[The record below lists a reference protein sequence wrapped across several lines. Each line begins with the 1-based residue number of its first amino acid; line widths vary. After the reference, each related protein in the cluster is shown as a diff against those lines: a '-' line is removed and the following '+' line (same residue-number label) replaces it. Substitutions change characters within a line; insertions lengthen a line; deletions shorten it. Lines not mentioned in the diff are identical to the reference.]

1 MEKNNQANYR
11 FSSVNVIGYVY
22 DKRWPL
28 IIITIIAAII
38 SIIASFVITPKFKS
52 RVVLFPTTSGAVGK
66 SLMSKNVSSDAD
78 ILRFG
83 EEEDTER
90 LLQVLNSAEIK
101 EKIIKKFDLMS
112 HYEIDTASRYPY
124 TRMEEKFDNSFSFER
139 TQYLAIEIEVL
150 DKDPKMAAD
159 MANYAA
165 ALIDTLMNDMY
176 KDRAQRALELVEEE
190 YISLNNQI
198 EEMED
203 SLNSIREKGV
213 NDYESQAEVFH
224 NAYANAVLEGNNR
237 ATKIFQQKL
246 NLLGKY
252 GGPYV
257 SIMDFLE
264 FEKEE
269 LSALKSKYAQAKVD
283 ARQSLPYKFVVEK
296 ARVAEKKA
304 YPVRSLIV
312 IISTLSAFF
321 LALLVIIILDSLK
334 SYLGKS

>member
-1 MEKNNQANYR
+1 MENQTNYH
-11 FSSVNVIGYVY
+11 FNSVNIIGYLY
-22 DKRWPL
+22 DKRRPL
-28 IIITIIAAII
+28 IIITLVAAII

-66 SLMSKNVSSDAD
+66 SLMSRNVSSDND
-78 ILRFG
+78 VLRFG

-101 EKIIKKFDLMS
+101 EKIINKFDLMA
-112 HYEIDTASRYPY
+112 HYEIDTASKYPH
-124 TRMEEKFDNSFSFER
+124 TNLERKFENNFSFAR

-150 DKDPKMAAD
+150 DKKPKMAAD

-190 YISLNNQI
+190 YVSLNNQI
-198 EEMED
+198 KEMED

-213 NDYESQAEVFH
+213 NDYESQAEVLH
-224 NAYANAVLEGNNR
+224 GAYANAVLEGNNK
-237 ATKIFQQKL
+237 AINLFQQKL

-257 SIMDFLE
+257 SFRDFLE
-264 FEKEE
+264 FEMEE

-283 ARQSLPYKFVVEK
+283 ARQSLPYKFVVEE

-312 IISTLSAFF
+312 IVSTLSAFF